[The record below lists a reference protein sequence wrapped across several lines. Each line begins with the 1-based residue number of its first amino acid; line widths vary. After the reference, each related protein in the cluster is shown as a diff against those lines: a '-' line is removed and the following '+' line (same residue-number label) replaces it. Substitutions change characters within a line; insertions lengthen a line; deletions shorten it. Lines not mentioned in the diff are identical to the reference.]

1 MSKTYI
7 GIDPGA
13 KGGVAVIG
21 DGGAACVRPL
31 SPEVL
36 RATLTAVDCS
46 NALCFVEQ
54 VGAMPGQGVTSMFN
68 FGKGYGYILGV
79 LETLGIPYQT
89 VPPRKWKK
97 AFSLSNDKKLSV
109 DTAKR
114 LFPNVPLLPS
124 ERCRKESDGMAE
136 ALLIALYAA
145 RTDGRTD
152 ICLLY

>member
-1 MSKTYI
+1 MEKTYI

-21 DGGAACVRPL
+21 DGGACTRPY

-36 RATLTAVDCS
+36 RTMLKAIPAT

-79 LETLGIPYQT
+79 LDTLGIPYQT
-89 VPPRKWKK
+89 VSPRKWKK
-97 AFSLSNDKKLSV
+97 AFSLTNDKKLSV
-109 DTAKR
+109 GTAKR
-114 LFPNVPLLPS
+114 LFPNVPLLPT

>member
-1 MSKTYI
+1 MGKTYI

-13 KGGVAVIG
+13 KGGIAIIG
-21 DGGAACVRPL
+21 DGGTCARPL
-31 SPEVL
+31 SPEAL
-36 RATLTAVDCS
+36 RAMLTSVPTT

-89 VPPRKWKK
+89 VSPRKWKK

-114 LFPNVPLLPS
+114 LFPTVSLLPTD
-124 ERCRKESDGMAE
+124 RCHKESDGMAE

>member
-1 MSKTYI
+1 MGKTYI

-13 KGGVAVIG
+13 KGGIAIIG
-21 DGGAACVRPL
+21 DGGSRVRPL
-31 SPEVL
+31 SPEAL
-36 RATLTAVDCS
+36 RAMLKNIDNS

-79 LETLGIPYQT
+79 LETLEIPYQT
-89 VPPRKWKK
+89 VSPRKWKK

-114 LFPNVPLLPS
+114 LFPGVSLLPS
-124 ERCRKESDGMAE
+124 DRCRKDSDGMAE
-136 ALLIALYAA
+136 ALLIGLYAA
-145 RTDGRTD
+145 RLDGRTD
-152 ICLLY
+152 VCLLY

>member
-1 MSKTYI
+1 MGKTYI

-13 KGGVAVIG
+13 KGGIAVIG
-21 DGGAACVRPL
+21 DGGACAHPY

-36 RATLTAVDCS
+36 RATLEAIQVT

-79 LETLGIPYQT
+79 LDTLGIPYQT
-89 VPPRKWKK
+89 VSPRKWKK

-109 DTAKR
+109 STAKR
-114 LFPNVPLLPS
+114 LFPTVSLLPT

-145 RTDGRTD
+145 RTDGRAD

>member
-1 MSKTYI
+1 MGKTYI

-13 KGGVAVIG
+13 KGGIAIIG
-21 DGGAACVRPL
+21 DGGTCARPL

-36 RATLTAVDCS
+36 RAMLVAVPTT
-46 NALCFVEQ
+46 NALCFIEQ

-89 VPPRKWKK
+89 VSPRKWKK

-109 DTAKR
+109 NTAKR
-114 LFPNVPLLPS
+114 LFPTVSLLPTD
-124 ERCRKESDGMAE
+124 RCRKESDGMAE